1 MRSSRR
7 PGVAPSGELVAAPPP
22 SGRRR
27 KRQQIRSRGDFRQ
40 QAVSQVAVTFG
51 LSRARAAGPGARWCR
66 GHTDDRGSKFQDAT
80 RADSA
85 VPQRGA
91 ETCQLKHSSRNRGL
105 PGRVVLTP
113 LCSSGPCAHH
123 APVLIMPQCSSCP
136 SAHHA
141 PVLIMPRCS
150 SCPGAHH
157 APVLEAASPGCC
169 TTRRRARG
177 VDCTGRVS
185 STTQGQQWEGDGLDP
200 TVAKPGVPDPVPDHA
215 SALARCA
222 NWQTTPLERTGH
234 RVSIPVEYGSQFQL
248 EIGPFGGVFHWPQ
261 PVQARSRAE

>member
-51 LSRARAAGPGARWCR
+51 LSRAGATGPGARCCR

-136 SAHHA
+136 SARGRVPRLLHDTASGTGRRLHR
-141 PVLIMPRCS
+141 PGVLDN
-150 SCPGAHH
+150 PGA
-157 APVLEAASPGCC
+157 AVG
-169 TTRRRARG
+169 RRRTRSHCCQAWGARPG
-177 VDCTGRVS
+177 SRPCFCTGQVRELADDAPRKDS
-185 STTQGQQWEGDGLDP
+185 PTGL
-200 TVAKPGVPDPVPDHA
+200 
-215 SALARCA
+215 
-222 NWQTTPLERTGH
+222 N
-234 RVSIPVEYGSQFQL
+234 
-248 EIGPFGGVFHWPQ
+248 
-261 PVQARSRAE
+261 SR

>member
-123 APVLIMPQCSSCP
+123 VPVLIMPQCSRPRPPVAARHGVGHGASIAQAGCP
-136 SAHHA
+136 RQ
-141 PVLIMPRCS
+141 PRGS
-150 SCPGAHH
+150 SGKETDSIPLLPSLGCQTRFPTMLLHWPGARI
-157 APVLEAASPGCC
+157 G
-169 TTRRRARG
+169 RRRP
-177 VDCTGRVS
+177 S
-185 STTQGQQWEGDGLDP
+185 KGQA
-200 TVAKPGVPDPVPDHA
+200 T
-215 SALARCA
+215 
-222 NWQTTPLERTGH
+222 
-234 RVSIPVEYGSQFQL
+234 GSQFPLSTGLNSSWKSGHSAGFFTGLSQCKHAL
-248 EIGPFGGVFHWPQ
+248 VPSERPPKTSPFSLRYKSC
-261 PVQARSRAE
+261 RSPHPTSSDR